1 MVASPSAPSPARK
14 RGIRNRPDVGGGRL
28 VVLPAG
34 DGGLGEGHR
43 CRRSPRGSKRGTRS
57 PPINPATPHFNPR
70 GYID

>member
-14 RGIRNRPDVGGGRL
+14 RGIRNRPDVGSGRL

-43 CRRSPRGSKRGTRS
+43 CRRSPRGTRS
-57 PPINPATPHFNPR
+57 PLINPATPHFNPR